1 MAVNNTPKASTSDC
15 GMALILVLGIISVV
29 TVMVA
34 HLTSVVEIIAK
45 EAKVQ
50 SEKEALRYKAESIAG
65 ETLWMYFTDRRL
77 FSNRRLGQNLDTT
90 GRADVDFEPW
100 MMDRRPHLFNSLNGV
115 SYLTAGDGGFTFK
128 DQKSLKEDIDETD
141 TELLEDTEIFLD
153 VLNDYA
159 DKDDL
164 VKLNGM
170 ESSEYDDEGFYTMPR
185 NDSMQYRA
193 EFYWLPNWQNIIQD
207 PIAIV
212 PPENKTLSDSSNSKP
227 SIYAC
232 SDTEISQQFEELT
245 DAELESIKNARNEW
259 ITNGTA
265 LDESLDSDLYAE
277 IAQKFSFKEGFV
289 AILYA
294 IAYSSDKK
302 IKVTQ
307 RETREVDYSRNS
319 IFSDKKKETLSV
331 WERFL
336 E

>member
-1 MAVNNTPKASTSDC
+1 MAANNTAKPPTSEC
-15 GMALILVLGIISVV
+15 GMALILVLGVISVV

-50 SEKEALRYKAESIAG
+50 SEKEALRYNAESIAA

-77 FSNRRLGQNLDTT
+77 FSNRRLGQDLDTT

-115 SYLTAGDGGFTFK
+115 SYLAAGDGGFTFK
-128 DQKSLKEDIDETD
+128 DQKELKDNIDETD
-141 TELLEDTEIFLD
+141 TALLEDTDIFLD
-153 VLNDYA
+153 VLNDYL

-170 ESSEYDDEGFYTMPR
+170 ESSEYDDQGFYTMPR

-207 PIAIV
+207 EIAIV
-212 PPENKTLSDSSNSKP
+212 APTGKTISDSSSTKP
-227 SIYAC
+227 SFYTC
-232 SDTEISQQFEELT
+232 SEFEILQQFEELT
-245 DAELESIKNARNEW
+245 DAELESIKNARDEW
-259 ITNGTA
+259 VKNGTA

-277 IAQKFSFKEGFV
+277 IVRKFSFTEGFV

-294 IAYSSDKK
+294 VAYSPDKK
-302 IKVTQ
+302 IKTTH
-307 RETREVDYSRNS
+307 RETREVDSSRNS

-331 WERFL
+331 WEPF
-336 E
+336 